1 MKFAARAAVAAPP
14 LFLVVWIIAGLLDRR
29 YSFFTGHG
37 SDLALGSVAW
47 LMTLNF
53 VLIGLVEVGFGAA
66 LLAARR
72 RVLGVLVMV
81 AGLSLLASGVFQED
95 AAGHA
100 PTIAGGIHNA
110 LFLLLFLA
118 IVIAAGYSALREG
131 GGWRIYS
138 IGTIVGLLG
147 IALVFMIA
155 GSDPGDPLYFVSGII
170 QIVLVAV
177 GFAWLSR
184 LAARHVTRPVVQSL

>member
-37 SDLALGSVAW
+37 SDLALGSVGW
-47 LMTLNF
+47 LMTFNF
-53 VLIGLVEVGFGAA
+53 VLVGLVEIGFGAA
-66 LLAARR
+66 LLAGRR

-81 AGLSLLASGVFQED
+81 VGLCLLASGVFQED
-95 AAGHA
+95 AAGHP
-100 PTIAGGIHNA
+100 PTTSGGIHNA

-118 IVIAAGYSALREG
+118 ILIAAGYSAVREG
-131 GGWRIYS
+131 GGWRVYS
-138 IGTIVGLLG
+138 LGTMVGLVG

-155 GSDPGDPLYFVSGII
+155 GSDPGDPLYFVGGII
-170 QIVLVAV
+170 QMVLVAV
-177 GFAWLSR
+177 GFAWLSL
-184 LAARHVTRPVVQSL
+184 LAARHVTRPVVQAL